1 MMLKLTEVYRKIKF
15 EGAQRVSWDTRD
27 VYINSDNILM
37 MSPDDRLKKL
47 LSEGSVTSLPG
58 GVKDFT
64 ILSLKENKEITVLG
78 GVVEVQ
84 QVINGGKS
92 ILHG

>member
-37 MSPDDRLKKL
+37 MTPDDRLKKL
-47 LSEGSVTSLPG
+47 LSEGSVTPLPG
-58 GVKDFT
+58 GATDFT